1 MSQDT
6 MARPLDTGRGLSASE
21 PARSPLPG
29 IQLLRGL
36 TLSQLWAVVIV
47 GAFGIF
53 ALGRRVNFVD
63 LGYHLRAGE
72 WMWTHGRILD
82 HDVFTS
88 TFAGDAWLN
97 QNWLTQLLFYKT
109 WDVAGLEGLAASI
122 ALLFTGGFALM
133 FWVAYRRSGEVRVA
147 GAAAIIAALPS
158 IYNTAARPQAISWLL
173 TAAVIAILERAA
185 DRPRLTLWIV
195 PLTALWAN
203 LHGAFVIGL
212 AFVAIEFIAA
222 AGRAGSDPGAARRR
236 AWLGVTLGGAGLAAL
251 ANPWG
256 YRVYEYVAG
265 IGTNATIRGA
275 IEEWQAPAPGDP
287 AGILFFVS
295 VAVVALAIL
304 RTPAR
309 LDLRDGLRLLFGL
322 ALGAVAVRNGL
333 WWTLAAAPALATL
346 AAQIPRA
353 GAPERPR
360 SGHLLVVG
368 VLVAL
373 AVVFSPWTRPQL
385 LDDDT
390 PVAAAAYLRDHDL
403 PGSML
408 NSQHFGSYLEW
419 AVPASP
425 TFLDSRIELF
435 PPGLWADYQRLVA
448 ARPGWTALIER
459 YGIGH
464 VVLDAGRHAPLRRAL
479 ERAPGW
485 ELVHRDDRAVVYA
498 RRGPT
503 G

>member
-1 MSQDT
+1 MSYGDVS
-6 MARPLDTGRGLSASE
+6 RSVGVGVSGRGR
-21 PARSPLPG
+21 PRSPFAMALR
-29 IQLLRGL
+29 RGL

-63 LGYHLRAGE
+63 FGYHLRAGA
-72 WMWTHGRILD
+72 WMWRHGRILD

-97 QNWLTQLLFYKT
+97 QNWLTQLLFYKS
-109 WDVAGLEGLAASI
+109 WDLVGLEGLAGLI
-122 ALLFTGGFALM
+122 AVLFTGGFALS
-133 FWVAYRRSGEVRVA
+133 FWVAYRRAGEVRVA
-147 GAAAIIAALPS
+147 GAATVIAALPS

-173 TAAVIAILERAA
+173 TAAVVALLECSEE
-185 DRPRLTLWIV
+185 RPARSLWIV

-212 AFVAIEFIAA
+212 GFVAIELVAA
-222 AGRAGSDPGAARRR
+222 AWAGRSDLGARRR
-236 AWLGVTLGGAGLAAL
+236 GAWLAVTLGAAALAAL

-256 YRVYEYVAG
+256 YRVYAYVAG

-275 IEEWQAPAPGDP
+275 IEEWQAPAIGDP

-295 VAVVALAIL
+295 VGLVALAL
-304 RTPAR
+304 VRAPAR

-322 ALGAVAVRNGL
+322 ALGVVAIRNGL
-333 WWTLAAAPALATL
+333 WWTLAAGPALATL
-346 AAQIPRA
+346 AARTP
-353 GAPERPR
+353 APGGTERPR
-360 SGHLLVVG
+360 IGHLVVVG
-368 VLVAL
+368 GLVAL

-403 PGSML
+403 PGNML
-408 NSQHFGSYLEW
+408 NSQHYGSYLEW
-419 AVPASP
+419 AAAARP

-435 PPGLWADYQRLVA
+435 PPGLWDDYQRLVA
-448 ARPGWTALIER
+448 AQPGWAALTDR
-459 YGIGH
+459 YDIGH
-464 VVLDAGRHAPLRRAL
+464 VVLDAGRHEPLRRAL
-479 ERAPGW
+479 EGAAGW
-485 ELVHRDDRAVVYA
+485 ELVHRDARAVVYA
-498 RRGPT
+498 RR
-503 G
+503 